1 MSLKK
6 KVVSLALAAAMMI
19 SVSAPALATS
29 AFNMSVFDGRQD
41 VSISS
46 DDMSGQTSVF
56 LSGDSYS
63 SAIPFD
69 DGSLLIVDSS
79 LFLDDSYDTYKI
91 YFNCF
96 EPSLAGMESIII
108 KIGDNRYNFSNCYT
122 SQSRVNDNTVMETI
136 AIMMKRETVGF
147 MNDLKDH
154 KDEEI
159 RVRINGTYETL
170 DFSLTDE
177 MKNEILT
184 LYDLYAQGGGTRDSN
199 LRSVTLIDPTIVAKN
214 DKTIDGLAK
223 DKAIDAAIHALL

>member
-91 YFNCF
+91 YC
-96 EPSLAGMESIII
+96 
-108 KIGDNRYNFSNCYT
+108 R
-122 SQSRVNDNTVMETI
+122 
-136 AIMMKRETVGF
+136 
-147 MNDLKDH
+147 
-154 KDEEI
+154 
-159 RVRINGTYETL
+159 
-170 DFSLTDE
+170 
-177 MKNEILT
+177 
-184 LYDLYAQGGGTRDSN
+184 TR
-199 LRSVTLIDPTIVAKN
+199 
-214 DKTIDGLAK
+214 
-223 DKAIDAAIHALL
+223 

>member
-1 MSLKK
+1 M
-6 KVVSLALAAAMMI
+6 
-19 SVSAPALATS
+19 
-29 AFNMSVFDGRQD
+29 
-41 VSISS
+41 
-46 DDMSGQTSVF
+46 
-56 LSGDSYS
+56 
-63 SAIPFD
+63 
-69 DGSLLIVDSS
+69 
-79 LFLDDSYDTYKI
+79 
-91 YFNCF
+91 
-96 EPSLAGMESIII
+96 AGMESIII

-214 DKTIDGLAK
+214 GKTIDGLAK

>member
-1 MSLKK
+1 MIPTKFISIVLSPVWLAWRALSLKL
-6 KVVSLALAAAMMI
+6 V
-19 SVSAPALATS
+19 TT
-29 AFNMSVFDGRQD
+29 D
-41 VSISS
+41 
-46 DDMSGQTSVF
+46 
-56 LSGDSYS
+56 
-63 SAIPFD
+63 
-69 DGSLLIVDSS
+69 
-79 LFLDDSYDTYKI
+79 
-91 YFNCF
+91 
-96 EPSLAGMESIII
+96 II
-108 KIGDNRYNFSNCYT
+108 F
-122 SQSRVNDNTVMETI
+122 QTVMETI

-214 DKTIDGLAK
+214 GKTIDGLAK

>member
-1 MSLKK
+1 
-6 KVVSLALAAAMMI
+6 
-19 SVSAPALATS
+19 
-29 AFNMSVFDGRQD
+29 
-41 VSISS
+41 
-46 DDMSGQTSVF
+46 
-56 LSGDSYS
+56 
-63 SAIPFD
+63 
-69 DGSLLIVDSS
+69 
-79 LFLDDSYDTYKI
+79 
-91 YFNCF
+91 
-96 EPSLAGMESIII
+96 
-108 KIGDNRYNFSNCYT
+108 
-122 SQSRVNDNTVMETI
+122 METI

-214 DKTIDGLAK
+214 GKTIDGLAK

>member
-1 MSLKK
+1 M
-6 KVVSLALAAAMMI
+6 
-19 SVSAPALATS
+19 
-29 AFNMSVFDGRQD
+29 FF
-41 VSISS
+41 
-46 DDMSGQTSVF
+46 F
-56 LSGDSYS
+56 LV
-63 SAIPFD
+63 IHTVPPFD

-214 DKTIDGLAK
+214 GKTIDGLAK

>member
-122 SQSRVNDNTVMETI
+122 SQSRVNDNTVM
-136 AIMMKRETVGF
+136 K
-147 MNDLKDH
+147 LSP
-154 KDEEI
+154 
-159 RVRINGTYETL
+159 L
-170 DFSLTDE
+170 
-177 MKNEILT
+177 
-184 LYDLYAQGGGTRDSN
+184 
-199 LRSVTLIDPTIVAKN
+199 
-214 DKTIDGLAK
+214 
-223 DKAIDAAIHALL
+223 

>member
-79 LFLDDSYDTYKI
+79 LFL

-214 DKTIDGLAK
+214 GKTIDGLAK